1 MSDSLLFDVLTSM
14 LCFTV
19 TKHGNTFAHK
29 PQHWAYLNTSSLEHT
44 PLYCQPTS
52 RQPFVL
58 QKPPSSH
65 NLRKEIFHR
74 GTIITMMCL
83 SRAYDNGQSA
93 DIFQP
98 NLPFG

>member
-1 MSDSLLFDVLTSM
+1 VFVSEHLLHLQNSVYYNHI
-14 LCFTV
+14 V
-19 TKHGNTFAHK
+19 TKHGSSFAHK

-44 PLYCQPTS
+44 PLYCQSTA

-74 GTIITMMCL
+74 GIKVL
-83 SRAYDNGQSA
+83 
-93 DIFQP
+93 F
-98 NLPFG
+98 

>member
-1 MSDSLLFDVLTSM
+1 MLKYTASQYVALFI
-14 LCFTV
+14 V
-19 TKHGNTFAHK
+19 TKHGNNFVHK

-44 PLYCQPTS
+44 PLHCQSTS

-74 GTIITMMCL
+74 GKSII
-83 SRAYDNGQSA
+83 
-93 DIFQP
+93 I
-98 NLPFG
+98 

>member
-1 MSDSLLFDVLTSM
+1 MSDSLLFDVLTST

-19 TKHGNTFAHK
+19 TKHGNAFAHK

-74 GTIITMMCL
+74 GMPRVLAAFSGHGI
-83 SRAYDNGQSA
+83 
-93 DIFQP
+93 
-98 NLPFG
+98 